1 MMQRTPIAVL
11 FVVLFQFSCLGNPY
25 EALDSGFVTPPE
37 ETKPWCYWYWL
48 NNDVS
53 KEGVTK
59 DLEAMARVGIKR
71 AMIGNIEG
79 GGPVKMFSDEWYD
92 VTHHALRE
100 ANRLGVEVM
109 SFNAPGWSQS
119 GGPW

>member
-1 MMQRTPIAVL
+1 MLKEITWIGCTVLLTTMSLLVAV
-11 FVVLFQFSCLGNPY
+11 
-25 EALDSGFVTPPE
+25 EAKDLEAGFKHPPE

-48 NNDVS
+48 NNDIT

-92 VTHHALRE
+92 VTHHALR
-100 ANRLGVEVM
+100 AVSYTHLTLPTILLV
-109 SFNAPGWSQS
+109 
-119 GGPW
+119 